1 MRLSSISASTASAR
15 EDGRQRPYVFRA
27 MSAFTRVAA
36 LGVPLMLAACN
47 DSGVGYVEIK
57 TLSAAP
63 ALYLD
68 TVKLEPLRNGTGVLR
83 QKVGTTKLQVD
94 DGGQL
99 ALLCNIV
106 VQKNR
111 ITTVTVSGVSR
122 QPRCQC
128 GRNSTEADTP
138 PNRTCVA

>member
-1 MRLSSISASTASAR
+1 VRPSA
-15 EDGRQRPYVFRA
+15 
-27 MSAFTRVAA
+27 SAFTRVFRRAMRASAGWRLAA
-36 LGVPLMLAACN
+36 LAVPLMLAACT

-68 TVKLEPLRNGTGVLR
+68 TVKLEPLRNGVGVLR

-94 DGGQL
+94 SEGGQL

-111 ITTVTVSGVSR
+111 ITTVTVSVASR
-122 QPRCQC
+122 QARCQC
-128 GRNSTEADTP
+128 GRSSTGADTLA
-138 PNRTCVA
+138 NRTCVA

>member
-1 MRLSSISASTASAR
+1 MRAST
-15 EDGRQRPYVFRA
+15 GR
-27 MSAFTRVAA
+27 RVAA
-36 LGVPLMLAACN
+36 LAVPLMLAACSGE
-47 DSGVGYVEIK
+47 SGVGYVEIK
-57 TLSAAP
+57 TVSASP

-68 TVKLEPLRNGTGVLR
+68 TVKLEPLRNGVGVLR

-94 DGGQL
+94 GDGGQL

-111 ITTVTVSGVSR
+111 ITTVTVSVASR
-122 QPRCQC
+122 QARCQC
-128 GRNSTEADTP
+128 GRNSTAADTP

>member
-1 MRLSSISASTASAR
+1 
-15 EDGRQRPYVFRA
+15 
-27 MSAFTRVAA
+27 MSVSAA
-36 LGVPLMLAACN
+36 LRVTALAVSLMLGACTE
-47 DSGVGYVEIK
+47 SGVGYVEIK
-57 TLSAAP
+57 TISAAP

-68 TVKLEPLRNGTGVLR
+68 TVKLEPLRNGVGVLR

-94 DGGQL
+94 GEGGQL

-111 ITTVTVSGVSR
+111 ITTVTVSVASR

-128 GRNSTEADTP
+128 GRNPTAGDTP

>member
-1 MRLSSISASTASAR
+1 MPMSMRASA
-15 EDGRQRPYVFRA
+15 GRR
-27 MSAFTRVAA
+27 MAA
-36 LGVPLMLAACN
+36 LVLPLMLAACIGE
-47 DSGVGYVEIK
+47 SGVGYVEIK
-57 TLSAAP
+57 TVSASP

-68 TVKLEPLRNGTGVLR
+68 TVKLEPLRNGVGVLR

-111 ITTVTVSGVSR
+111 ITTVTVSVASR

-128 GRNSTEADTP
+128 GRNSTAADTP
-138 PNRTCVA
+138 PNRICVA

>member
-1 MRLSSISASTASAR
+1 LSVRNCTGWRL
-15 EDGRQRPYVFRA
+15 
-27 MSAFTRVAA
+27 VA
-36 LGVPLMLAACN
+36 LVVPLTLAACS

-57 TLSAAP
+57 TVSPAP

-68 TVKLEPLRNGTGVLR
+68 TVKLEPLRNGVGVLR

-94 DGGQL
+94 SEGGQL

-111 ITTVTVSGVSR
+111 ITTVTVSVASR

-128 GRNSTEADTP
+128 GRNGAADTP
-138 PNRTCVA
+138 SNRTCVA

>member
-1 MRLSSISASTASAR
+1 MSAGAST
-15 EDGRQRPYVFRA
+15 FRRA
-27 MSAFTRVAA
+27 AVLVA
-36 LGVPLMLAACN
+36 PLMLAACS

-68 TVKLEPLRNGTGVLR
+68 TVKLDPLRNGVGVLR

-94 DGGQL
+94 GEGGQL
-99 ALLCNIV
+99 AVLCNIV

-111 ITTVTVSGVSR
+111 ITSVTVTVASR

-128 GRNSTEADTP
+128 GRNSTTETP
-138 PNRTCVA
+138 SSRTCVA

>member
-1 MRLSSISASTASAR
+1 MSASAASRVTALA
-15 EDGRQRPYVFRA
+15 
-27 MSAFTRVAA
+27 
-36 LGVPLMLAACN
+36 VPLMLVACTE
-47 DSGVGYVEIK
+47 SGVGYVEIK
-57 TLSAAP
+57 TISPAP

-68 TVKLEPLRNGTGVLR
+68 TLKLEPLRNGVGVLR

-94 DGGQL
+94 SEGGQL

-111 ITTVTVSGVSR
+111 ITTVTVSVASR

-128 GRNSTEADTP
+128 GRNGAADTP
-138 PNRTCVA
+138 SSRTCVA